1 MYLLIHKY
9 GVLVTIC
16 PIAPKRYANFIGA
29 IAPHQEFAQV
39 LFKIHFFMGIS
50 TMFSFV
56 KRLFRQLIRRSTYI
70 HQESINVASI
80 IILVLVDIFVLF
92 NVFSGLGNIA
102 QLPLS
107 PQEEFPC
114 FSAYETYQTSKKKGT
129 FDFNVATIENIIYT
143 KNEFPSLPI
152 RKESGR
158 LGNVSKQCDE
168 ITRLGNEINSKINIK
183 LKESINQDRTTS
195 LNLNQEI
202 ATLQRQYDSTLL
214 EKIAGQSQKK
224 SINQASAE
232 QTKPKIDANK
242 AKILDKNKLILEKQ
256 TKLVNQP
263 SSVAYLKLLSDSSI
277 YQGLERHYHSAQFW
291 YPNKQLL
298 LQTLF
303 LLPLI
308 FLAYFV
314 NAYATKKR
322 KGVVALISWHLLLIF
337 CIPLL
342 IKFFEFIQFGNLLN
356 FLIEG
361 LTALLGGL
369 RFIASYLMILVI
381 PLAGFGLIKFLQK
394 FVFNPKLQARS
405 RIQNSHC
412 INCNFKMTAGDR
424 FCLSCGFNQFLDCPS
439 CHEKTYKF
447 TRFCKHCGH
456 DLEQAP

>member
-1 MYLLIHKY
+1 
-9 GVLVTIC
+9 
-16 PIAPKRYANFIGA
+16 
-29 IAPHQEFAQV
+29 
-39 LFKIHFFMGIS
+39 
-50 TMFSFV
+50 MFSFV

-80 IILVLVDIFVLF
+80 IIIILVDIFVLF
-92 NVFSGLGNIA
+92 NVFSGLQNIA

-114 FSAYETYQTSKKKGT
+114 FSAYQTYQTSKQKGT
-129 FDFNVATIENIIYT
+129 FDFNAATIENIIYT
-143 KNEFPSLPI
+143 TNEFSSLPVQT
-152 RKESGR
+152 KLGR
-158 LGNVSKQCDE
+158 LGKISKQCDE
-168 ITRLGNEINSKINIK
+168 ITRFSSEINSESNIK
-183 LKESINQDRTTS
+183 LKASIKQDRTAIS
-195 LNLNQEI
+195 NLNQEI

-232 QTKPKIDANK
+232 QTKPKIDADK
-242 AKILDKNKLILEKQ
+242 AKISDKKKLILEKQ
-256 TKLVNQP
+256 TKLVNQA
-263 SSVAYLKLLSDSSI
+263 SSAAYIKLLSDGST
-277 YQGLERHYHSAQFW
+277 YQGLEHHYHSAQFW

-308 FLAYFV
+308 SLSYFV

-342 IKFFEFIQFGNLLN
+342 IKFFEFIQFGNLLASI
-356 FLIEG
+356 IEG

-369 RFIASYLMILVI
+369 LFITSYLLILII
-381 PLAGFGLIKFLQK
+381 PLSGFGLIKFLQK
-394 FVFNPKLQARS
+394 FVFNPKLQARN
-405 RIQNSHC
+405 RIQTSHC
-412 INCNFKMTAGDR
+412 INCNFKMMAGDR
-424 FCLSCGFNQFLDCPS
+424 FCLSCGFDQFLNCPS

-456 DLEQAP
+456 DLEQVP